1 MLLENMLVA
10 EKIYLACG
18 STDLRKAVDG
28 LAAIIS
34 QQFMLDPFSN
44 SIFLFCN
51 KNKDKLKVL
60 IWDTNGF
67 ILLYKRLEQGKFQ
80 WPKSAE
86 EARLISTQELRWL
99 LEGLAIE
106 QPKAHRKVTVSDLC

>member
-1 MLLENMLVA
+1 MLKNILIA

-18 STDLRKAVDG
+18 PTDLRKSVDG
-28 LAAIIS
+28 LAAIVT

-44 SIFLFCN
+44 SIFLFSN
-51 KNKDKLKVL
+51 RNKDKLKVL

-80 WPKSAE
+80 WPKSPSQ
-86 EARLISTQELRWL
+86 ARLISPQELRWL
-99 LEGLAIE
+99 LEGLSIE
-106 QPKAHRKVTVSDLC
+106 QPKAHRKVEASNVC